1 MPFEVSQEVGR
12 IRRSVEDQMKKGETA
27 DQISTQLAEK
37 YPADKDTIS
46 RALKETFEQ
55 VKKKH
60 PVPTDKRITVEDWE
74 DFIVLHGNFGSLT
87 NRAFAQLLGHYVS
100 DRTGYTVAVQHDPY
114 RIFLQTM
121 GTANSDS
128 VIALLAELK
137 HTTNEAI
144 RDTLTK
150 ATVKT
155 GIFKRRII
163 HVARRFGALKKW
175 ADFSSISLSRL
186 LKSFEGTAI
195 YDEAL
200 KEVFTKD
207 LDLEKLLRV
216 VDELRRNELAIVKVE
231 TRGTATP
238 IARVGIER
246 VSMKTDLI
254 PPERMRLILVE
265 SAKARLL
272 NEARTF
278 VCTKCW
284 NYLEMIR
291 INDLP
296 NKPTCPQ
303 CSSNALGLLRRDE
316 EAVRSLV
323 EKKGERLTKAERKMH
338 KQAVKTARLISSYG
352 KTAAIALSARKVKP
366 DDVGKVLRREKTPT
380 DHFFE
385 LVIEAERKAL
395 KRRFWAD

>member
-1 MPFEVSQEVGR
+1 M
-12 IRRSVEDQMKKGETA
+12 
-27 DQISTQLAEK
+27 
-37 YPADKDTIS
+37 
-46 RALKETFEQ
+46 
-55 VKKKH
+55 
-60 PVPTDKRITVEDWE
+60 
-74 DFIVLHGNFGSLT
+74 LHGNFGSLT
-87 NRAFAQLLGHYVS
+87 NRALAQLLGHYLS

-216 VDELRRNELAIVKVE
+216 VDELRRNELEIVKVE
-231 TRGTATP
+231 TQGTATP